1 MLGAKIHFEKGV
13 TPAGCYLKSW
23 AQRISLM
30 RFNVGE
36 QRHKRDRLTNVCWLQ
51 KEFNMKKEAIIADN
65 APKEIGA
72 YSNAV
77 RTGNL
82 VFVSGQLPVNPVT
95 GEVAMAI
102 QDQTKQVIENIR
114 NILKDAGA
122 TLADVAKVNV
132 VLTEM
137 SLFSEMNA
145 VYAKEFSEPYPART
159 SMAVKEL
166 PHNALVSMDVVAV
179 IG

>member
-1 MLGAKIHFEKGV
+1 M
-13 TPAGCYLKSW
+13 
-23 AQRISLM
+23 
-30 RFNVGE
+30 
-36 QRHKRDRLTNVCWLQ
+36 CWQQ
-51 KEFNMKKEAIIADN
+51 KEINMKKEAIIADN

-82 VFVSGQLPVNPVT
+82 VFVSGHLPVNPVT
-95 GEVAMAI
+95 GEVPMAI
-102 QDQTKQVIENIR
+102 QDQTRQVIENIR

>member
-1 MLGAKIHFEKGV
+1 M
-13 TPAGCYLKSW
+13 
-23 AQRISLM
+23 
-30 RFNVGE
+30 
-36 QRHKRDRLTNVCWLQ
+36 CWQQ
-51 KEFNMKKEAIIADN
+51 KEINMKKEAIIADN

-95 GEVAMAI
+95 GEVPMAI
-102 QDQTKQVIENIR
+102 QDQTRQVIENIR

>member
-1 MLGAKIHFEKGV
+1 M
-13 TPAGCYLKSW
+13 
-23 AQRISLM
+23 
-30 RFNVGE
+30 
-36 QRHKRDRLTNVCWLQ
+36 
-51 KEFNMKKEAIIADN
+51 
-65 APKEIGA
+65 
-72 YSNAV
+72 
-77 RTGNL
+77 
-82 VFVSGQLPVNPVT
+82 
-95 GEVAMAI
+95 
-102 QDQTKQVIENIR
+102 
-114 NILKDAGA
+114 
-122 TLADVAKVNV
+122 